1 MEDNKYIVNIAISI
15 IAVGISVYTFIVSN
29 QNEAFKNT
37 VTENTSHIEKNIA
50 SIKKLNEEV
59 EKINKN
65 MISEDLSKN
74 QEILQEHSKKL
85 ELIHETLIKLNR
97 E

>member
-1 MEDNKYIVNIAISI
+1 METKGIVISI
-15 IAVGISVYTFIVSN
+15 VGIGISVYIFIISN

-37 VTENTSHIEKNIA
+37 VTENTSNIAKNIA
-50 SIKKLNEEV
+50 SIEKLNEDV
-59 EKINKN
+59 KTISKN

-85 ELIHETLIKLNR
+85 ELIHETLIKLNQAQ
-97 E
+97 